1 LKSEDKIYSFGG
13 TQNASQDLVIF
24 EETKAPRPLPY
35 IAYGRAGVFCNILL
49 KNQGAQM
56 VICPQCSIE
65 HDSGE
70 EFCRKCGKFLLVVED
85 PPPEEEKAT
94 SKLSCTKCQLLYSRG
109 NYCRK
114 CGSLLMRR
122 ASSQESLVQPLQKK
136 SARKWAK
143 EWRRLLNQEKELQT
157 YMSRLETQRDQISS
171 DVLSPLFVR
180 YKDRLESLS
189 GLHQEVETELESIK
203 KRALKEIEL
212 LENELKPIQ
221 KRLEEF
227 QSLQKLSA
235 ITKADFVRERKE
247 LRREIRSRERSL
259 KIHRQILSLLPD
271 KMRGDIV
278 FPGSIGNFVR
288 PVNAIAAI
296 VIVTLVI
303 AGSYLVWP
311 RPSPDSAPISK
322 EMAVRPSLPPSPPKP
337 NTAAEGSEAEKIRS
351 LFENIKQANL
361 KKNIDLFMS
370 CYSRDFNDREG
381 KRLDALET
389 WGFFNYLDLSYHLRK
404 QTISGDTAH
413 VTLEWLIRIVKKTGG
428 KQEERKT
435 LLDTTLKKEDGHW
448 KIKEIKTVS

>member
-1 LKSEDKIYSFGG
+1 
-13 TQNASQDLVIF
+13 
-24 EETKAPRPLPY
+24 
-35 IAYGRAGVFCNILL
+35 
-49 KNQGAQM
+49 M

-70 EFCRKCGKFLLVVED
+70 EFCKKCGKFLLVVED

-94 SKLSCTKCQLLYSRG
+94 AKLFCTKCQLLYPKG

-122 ASSQESLVQPLQKK
+122 TSSQESLVQPLEKK
-136 SARKWAK
+136 STKRWTN
-143 EWRRLLNQEKELQT
+143 EWRRLLKQERELQSC
-157 YMSRLETQRDQISS
+157 MSRLETQRDQISS
-171 DVLSPLFVR
+171 DVLSPLFLR
-180 YKDRLESLS
+180 YKERLESLS
-189 GLHQEVETELESIK
+189 SLHQEVETELESIK

-212 LENELKPIQ
+212 LESELKPIQ

-235 ITKADFVRERKE
+235 ITKADFVREKKE
-247 LRREIRSRERSL
+247 LRREIRSREGSL

-271 KMRGDIV
+271 EMSGDIV

-288 PVNAIAAI
+288 PTTTIAAI
-296 VIVTLVI
+296 LIVVLVI
-303 AGSYLVWP
+303 AGSYFVWP

-322 EMAVRPSLPPSPPKP
+322 EMAVSPSLPPSLPKP
-337 NTAAEGSEAEKIRS
+337 NAATEGSEAEKIRS

-389 WGFFNYLDLSYHLRK
+389 WGFFNYL
-404 QTISGDTAH
+404 
-413 VTLEWLIRIVKKTGG
+413 
-428 KQEERKT
+428 
-435 LLDTTLKKEDGHW
+435 
-448 KIKEIKTVS
+448 

>member
-1 LKSEDKIYSFGG
+1 MKSEDKIYSFGG

-24 EETKAPRPLPY
+24 EETEPPLPLPY
-35 IAYGRAGVFCNILL
+35 IPCGRARVFCYILL
-49 KNQGAQM
+49 ENQGAQM

-70 EFCRKCGKFLLVVED
+70 EFCKKCGKFLLVVED

-94 SKLSCTKCQLLYSRG
+94 AKLFCTKCQLLYPKG

-114 CGSLLMRR
+114 CGSLLLRR
-122 ASSQESLVQPLQKK
+122 TSSQESLVQPLEKK
-136 SARKWAK
+136 STKRWTN
-143 EWRRLLNQEKELQT
+143 EWRRLLKQERELQSC
-157 YMSRLETQRDQISS
+157 MSRLETQRDQISS
-171 DVLSPLFVR
+171 DVLSPLFLR
-180 YKDRLESLS
+180 YEERLESLS
-189 GLHQEVETELESIK
+189 SLHQEVETELESIK

-212 LENELKPIQ
+212 LESELKPIQ

-235 ITKADFVRERKE
+235 ITKADFVREKKE
-247 LRREIRSRERSL
+247 LRREIRSREGSL

-271 KMRGDIV
+271 EMSGDIV

-288 PVNAIAAI
+288 PTTTIAAI
-296 VIVTLVI
+296 LIVVLVI
-303 AGSYLVWP
+303 AGSYFVWP

-322 EMAVRPSLPPSPPKP
+322 EMAVSPSLPPSLPKP
-337 NTAAEGSEAEKIRS
+337 NAATEGSEAEKIRS

-389 WGFFNYLDLSYHLRK
+389 WGFFNYLDLSYHLKK

-413 VTLEWLIRIVKKTGG
+413 VTMEWLIRIVKKTGG